1 MSLFADVIY
10 ALRQFRL
17 SPVFTATAILTLGIG
32 IGGTTAIFS
41 LMDAVMLRSL
51 PVVDPAS
58 LYRIGEGSDCCVEG
72 GPQEK
77 WGLFNF
83 RLYQKFQTSLPE
95 FEELAA
101 FQAGGAQFSVRRSG
115 LERIARP
122 VRGEYVTGN
131 YFSTFGIRS
140 LAGRLL
146 TPADDKAAAPPAAVL
161 SYHSWQTLYA
171 SDPSVIGGTFIVEDR
186 PFTVIGIAPPG
197 FFGETLRADPPDLW
211 LPIQQEP
218 LIAGEGSLLRQ
229 SFGAWLRV
237 IGRVRP
243 GTKVDEG
250 MSRRLTD
257 LLRDWL
263 RTDAGFPAAWQ
274 PEIVRLLPKQT
285 LRVVPAGAGVAVM
298 KDDYGNSLRILLSVC
313 GLVLLIACANVANLL
328 LARAMVRRT
337 QTSLRL
343 ALGASRG
350 RIVSQSLTESILL
363 SLAGGLAGL
372 LIADGAGRLLLILA
386 FHNAHPIAIDTTPS
400 LPVLAFALGLSFIT
414 GIVFGTAPA
423 WFATRA
429 NPVEA
434 LRGAN
439 RATRDHS
446 SFSRQALLIVQA
458 TLSVVLV
465 AGAALLTRSLKN
477 MEQQNF
483 GFPLANRVSVEL
495 NAPPATYTLDRL
507 DALSRDMQDR
517 LQRIPGVERADLA
530 LYNPLTDNWGELI
543 FVDGHPAP
551 RFSEDSGS
559 SWDRVTPGYFATLGQ
574 PLLRGRAFTASDTGN
589 NAAVAVVNE
598 SFVKRF
604 FPKEDPLDKRFGI
617 DLAENARM
625 LRIVGVVRDAKY
637 SDPGGKIRAMFFV
650 PLTQRL
656 TYANALMQQIE
667 VRSHYF
673 GGVMLLSRL
682 SPGLLEPQ
690 IKKALSDADPNLTV
704 IKVRSMQELID
715 LNFDQQ
721 RTLASLA
728 GLFGG
733 IALLLAAIG
742 LYGVTAYTVA
752 QRTSEIGVR
761 MALGAGRMGIVQLVL
776 RGAFQKVLIGLL
788 LGIPLAIGA
797 GHLIASKLFNVAK
810 WDFFALTLAVVSLAA
825 CALIA
830 ALIPAARAA
839 SIDPLKALRT
849 E

>member
-1 MSLFADVIY
+1 
-10 ALRQFRL
+10 
-17 SPVFTATAILTLGIG
+17 
-32 IGGTTAIFS
+32 
-41 LMDAVMLRSL
+41 
-51 PVVDPAS
+51 
-58 LYRIGEGSDCCVEG
+58 
-72 GPQEK
+72 
-77 WGLFNF
+77 
-83 RLYQKFQTSLPE
+83 
-95 FEELAA
+95 
-101 FQAGGAQFSVRRSG
+101 
-115 LERIARP
+115 
-122 VRGEYVTGN
+122 
-131 YFSTFGIRS
+131 
-140 LAGRLL
+140 
-146 TPADDKAAAPPAAVL
+146 
-161 SYHSWQTLYA
+161 
-171 SDPSVIGGTFIVEDR
+171 
-186 PFTVIGIAPPG
+186 
-197 FFGETLRADPPDLW
+197 
-211 LPIQQEP
+211 
-218 LIAGEGSLLRQ
+218 
-229 SFGAWLRV
+229 
-237 IGRVRP
+237 
-243 GTKVDEG
+243 

-257 LLRDWL
+257 LLRNWL
-263 RTDAGFPAAWQ
+263 RNDAGFPAAWQ
-274 PEIVRLLPKQT
+274 PEIIRLLPKQT
-285 LRVVPAGAGVAVM
+285 VRVVPAGSGVAVM
-298 KDDYGNSLRILLSVC
+298 KEDYGNSLQILLSVC

-328 LARAMVRRT
+328 LARAMVRRS

-363 SLAGGLAGL
+363 SLAGGLAGI
-372 LIADGAGRLLLILA
+372 LIADGAGRLLLVLA
-386 FHNAHPIAIDTTPS
+386 FHNANPIAIDTTPS

-429 NPVEA
+429 DPVEA

-483 GFPLANRVSVEL
+483 GFTVANRVSVEL

-507 DALSRDMQDR
+507 DTLSRDLQDR

-551 RFSEDSGS
+551 RFSENSGS

-574 PLLRGRAFTASDTGN
+574 PLLRGRAFTAGDTGN
-589 NAAVAVVNE
+589 NAGVAVVNE

-604 FPKEDPLDKRFGI
+604 FPREDPLDKRFGI

-637 SDPGGKIRAMFFV
+637 SDPGGKTRAMFFV
-650 PLTQRL
+650 PLTQHL
-656 TYANALMQQIE
+656 TYANPLLQQVE
-667 VRSHYF
+667 VRSHSF
-673 GGVMLLSRL
+673 GGVMLLSRQ

-704 IKVRSMQELID
+704 IKVRSMQELIN

-776 RGAFQKVLIGLL
+776 RGAFQKVLIGLV

-797 GHLIASKLFNVAK
+797 GQLISSKLFNVAK
-810 WDFFALTLAVVSLAA
+810 WDLFALTLAVVSLAS
-825 CALIA
+825 CAFIA

>member
-1 MSLFADVIY
+1 MNIFADVIY

-17 SPVFTATAILTLGIG
+17 SPVFTATAILTLAIG

-58 LYRIGEGSDCCVEG
+58 LYRIGDGSDCCVEG
-72 GPQEK
+72 GPQEN
-77 WGLFNF
+77 WGMFNF
-83 RLYQKFQTSLPE
+83 RLYQKLQTSLPE

-115 LERIARP
+115 LEGIARP

-146 TPADDKAAAPPAAVL
+146 TPADDNAAAPPAAVL
-161 SYHSWQTLYA
+161 SYRAWQTLYA
-171 SDPSVIGGTFIVEDR
+171 ADPSVIGGTFIVEDR

-197 FFGETLRADPPDLW
+197 FFGETLSADPPDLW

-229 SFGAWLRV
+229 SYGAWLRV

-257 LLRDWL
+257 LLRNWL
-263 RTDAGFPAAWQ
+263 RNDAGFPAAWQ
-274 PEIVRLLPKQT
+274 PEIVHLLPKQT
-285 LRVVPAGAGVAVM
+285 LHVVPAGSGVAVM
-298 KDDYGNSLRILLSVC
+298 KEDYGNSLQILLSVC
-313 GLVLLIACANVANLL
+313 GLVLLIGCANAANLL

-350 RIVSQSLTESILL
+350 RIIAQSLTECILL

-372 LIADGAGRLLLILA
+372 FIAEGAGRLLLVLA
-386 FHNAHPIAIDTTPS
+386 FHNANPIAIDTTPS

-414 GIVFGTAPA
+414 GIVFGAAPA
-423 WFATRA
+423 WFATHA
-429 NPVEA
+429 DPVEA

-439 RATRDHS
+439 RSTRDHS

-483 GFPLANRVSVEL
+483 GFTVANRVSVKL

-507 DALSRDMQDR
+507 DTLSRDLEDR
-517 LQRIPGVERADLA
+517 LRRIPGVERADLA
-530 LYNPLTDNWGELI
+530 LYNPLTGNWGELI
-543 FVDGHPAP
+543 YVDGHPAP

-589 NAAVAVVNE
+589 SAAVAVVNE

-604 FPKEDPLDKRFGI
+604 FPREDPLDKRFGI

-625 LRIVGVVRDAKY
+625 LRIVGIVRDAKY
-637 SDPGGKIRAMFFV
+637 FNPSGKIRPMFFV

-656 TYANALMQQIE
+656 TYANPLLQQVE

-673 GGVMLLSRL
+673 GGVMLVSRL

-721 RTLASLA
+721 RTLASLV

-776 RGAFQKVLIGLL
+776 RGAFQKVLIGFA

-797 GHLIASKLFNVAK
+797 GHLISSKLFNVAK
-810 WDFFALTLAVVSLAA
+810 WDLFALTLAVVSLAS
-825 CALIA
+825 CTLIA